1 MYFLVSIDI
10 TTECEFSFIN
20 ITYKTNMIIWK
31 YKEYISW
38 QVSSPVIFTFQTRWR
53 NLEVVLY
60 RSTDCISDAPA
71 MAINKGVI
79 GAPAI
84 GQRSQYTRSQN
95 ANNGR
100 SVHRCQ
106 HSSIKRSQYLE
117 RFHRHKKLHNEQSLY
132 CQCCYIQFLFCFWLY
147 SLEPFWFKLHHK
159 VGCWVCV
166 FLGHFGPVCLLG

>member
-1 MYFLVSIDI
+1 MIHIDFCQKKKDSFRMYFLVSIDI

-117 RFHRHKKLHNEQSLY
+117 RFHRHKKLHNEQRLY
-132 CQCCYIQFLFCFWLY
+132 CQCCYIQHFFVF
-147 SLEPFWFKLHHK
+147 
-159 VGCWVCV
+159 GCS
-166 FLGHFGPVCLLG
+166 H